1 MKVMFCPLFSGSSGN
16 AVYMGTQRA
25 HILVDAGVSA
35 AAIER
40 ALKSVGVLVSELSG
54 ILITHEHTDH
64 TQGVFTLCR
73 KYGVPVYANRAT
85 FDGMGEKAQ
94 QFPAGL
100 ARVFETGQEFYVQDI
115 AVRPFAIP
123 HDAAEP
129 VGYALHAKGKKACV
143 MTDLGY
149 VPRHLLDEV
158 DAADVMLLE
167 SNHDVQLLEHGKYP
181 AFLKRRILSRKG
193 HLSNDSAGEAALQL
207 AQRGVRRFY
216 LGHLSKENNRE
227 DVALQTV
234 CQALQQGGVAPGQD
248 VSVVMA
254 HRQRVS
260 PIVRLD

>member
-1 MKVMFCPLFSGSSGN
+1 MP
-16 AVYMGTQRA
+16 AVLGQQRQRSLYGDTGHA
-25 HILVDAGVSA
+25 HPGGAPDVSA

-40 ALKSVGVLVSELSG
+40 ALSSIGVSASELDG
-54 ILITHEHTDH
+54 ISITHEHTDH
-64 TQGVFTLCR
+64 TQGVCTLCR
-73 KYGVPVYANRAT
+73 KHGIPVYANRAT

-94 QFPAGL
+94 QLPTGL
-100 ARVFETGQEFYVQDI
+100 ARVFETGQEFYVRDI

-149 VPRHLLDEV
+149 VPKHLLDEV
-158 DAADVMLLE
+158 DAA
-167 SNHDVQLLEHGKYP
+167 
-181 AFLKRRILSRKG
+181 RRHAAGEQPRHTAARTRQVSRVFKAAHLWRKG
-193 HLSNDSAGEAALQL
+193 HLSNDSAGAAALQL

-216 LGHLSKENNRE
+216 LGHLSQENNRE
-227 DVALQTV
+227 EAALQTV
-234 CQALQQGGVAPGQD
+234 CQALQQGGVTPGYD